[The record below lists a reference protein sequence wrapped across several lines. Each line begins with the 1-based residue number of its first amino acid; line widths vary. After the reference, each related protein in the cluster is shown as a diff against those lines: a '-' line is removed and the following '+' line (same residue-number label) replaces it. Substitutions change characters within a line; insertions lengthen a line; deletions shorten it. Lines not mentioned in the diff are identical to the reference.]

1 MTTFRD
7 RDSLAATPAHDLAL
21 DCVAAGIDA
30 ARPDRVVQDAV
41 SVDGDDLTIGDE
53 AYDLAAHEEVVVLG
67 GGKAGAQVAAALEAV
82 LGDRLDGGV
91 VVTDDPEETETVEVL
106 PGSHPVPDAAGVE
119 STRALLDRAAAADE
133 DTLVL
138 AVITGGGSALMAA
151 PVEGVSLADLRTT
164 TDALLDSGADIHE
177 INAVRKHL
185 SAIKGGRLARTAAP
199 ATVATVVLSD
209 VVGNDLDVIAS
220 GPTVPDP
227 ATYADARRVVDR
239 YDLYLPASVTERLRR
254 GADGEAA
261 ETPGPDDPAFEGTR
275 THVLAD
281 GFTALDAARE
291 VAADRGFDALV
302 LSSRLRGEAREAGLT
317 TLAVAEE
324 ARATG
329 NPVEPPAVILSG
341 GETTVTVRGDGTGG
355 PNQECA
361 LRFAADCA
369 DADAAFAAVDT
380 DGRDG
385 STDAAGALVDAET
398 VADRDEA
405 LAALAEND
413 ATPYL
418 DDRDALLYTGRT
430 GTNVN
435 DLRVLVLA

>member
-7 RDSLAATPAHDLAL
+7 RDSLATTPAHETAL

-30 ARPDRVVQDAV
+30 ARPETVVRDAV
-41 SVDGDDLTIGDE
+41 SLDGDTLSVGDE
-53 AYDLAAHEEVVVLG
+53 TYDLAAHDSVVVLG
-67 GGKAGAQVAAALEAV
+67 GGKAGAQVARALEAV

-91 VVTDDPEETETVEVL
+91 VVTDHAEETATVDVR

-119 STRALLDRAAAADE
+119 STRDLLDRAAAADE

-138 AVITGGGSALMAA
+138 AVITGGGSALLAA
-151 PVEGVSLADLRTT
+151 PAEGISLADLQAT

-199 ATVATVVLSD
+199 ATVATIVLSD

-220 GPTVPDP
+220 GPTVPDSS
-227 ATYADARRVVDR
+227 TYEDARRVADR
-239 YDLYLPASVTERLRR
+239 YDLDVPASVTDRLRR
-254 GADGEAA
+254 GAEGEAA
-261 ETPGPDDPAFEGTR
+261 ETPGPDDPAFERTR

-281 GFTALDAARE
+281 GFTALDAARD
-291 VAADRGFDALV
+291 VAADRGFETLV

-329 NPVEPPAVILSG
+329 NPVDPPAVVLSG
-341 GETTVTVRGDGTGG
+341 GETTVTVRGSGTGG

-398 VADRDEA
+398 VTDRDEA
-405 LAALAEND
+405 LATLADND
-413 ATPYL
+413 ATPFL
-418 DDRDALLYTGRT
+418 DARDALLHTGRT